1 MSPVKYQE
9 LHNYLTNSSY
19 PPGIS
24 ENQKRSLRK
33 NAKRYKNFSDKPSIV
48 IQDSQIVSVLKEIH
62 DDCGHQ
68 CYRYTYN
75 LARDRYFW
83 PSMTKTI
90 KEYVEK
96 CDRCCRCEYKL
107 KSPNEPLTPIQ
118 VVVEPWLKVGMDLCQ
133 PKFPSSG
140 YKYILTVTDYF
151 TKYIEVR
158 ALKCRLHRRL
168 QTGYFP
174 YITGKVLLLKLFQI
188 MEGNL

>member
-9 LHNYLTNSSY
+9 LLNYLTNSSY
-19 PPGIS
+19 PPGIA

-33 NAKRYKNFSDKPSIV
+33 NAKRYKIFSDKLFYYWNQIDKPSTV
-48 IQDSQIVSVLKEIH
+48 IQDSQIASVLKEIH

-68 CYRYTYN
+68 CHRYTYN

-118 VVVEPWLKVGMDLCQ
+118 VVAEPWLKVGMDLCQ

-158 ALKCRLHRRL
+158 A
-168 QTGYFP
+168 
-174 YITGKVLLLKLFQI
+174 
-188 MEGNL
+188 